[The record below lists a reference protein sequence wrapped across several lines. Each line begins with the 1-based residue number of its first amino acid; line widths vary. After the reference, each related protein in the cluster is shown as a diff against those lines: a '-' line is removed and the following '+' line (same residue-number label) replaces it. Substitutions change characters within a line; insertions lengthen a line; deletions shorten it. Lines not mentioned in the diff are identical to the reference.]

1 MFNKKYIFT
10 SDHSV
15 IDLGNQ
21 DPTLQKLINTIGDI
35 EVETRP
41 NFFESLIRSII
52 GQQISVQAA
61 DSIFQRLV
69 KLTNN
74 ELKAETL
81 ANMTTQELRSAGL
94 SSPKINYIHD
104 LTQHITTGK
113 LNLVSLSQFDNQTV
127 LKELTKVKGI
137 GKWTAEMFLIFSL
150 GRMDVLAI
158 DDIGLQRGAKWL
170 YQVEQSKRK
179 DILIKKKP
187 IWQPHLTLASFYLW
201 EAVLTG
207 LISNFE
213 SIDDIK

>member
-74 ELKAETL
+74 ELRAEKL
-81 ANMTTQELRSAGL
+81 AKMTTQELRSEEHTSELQSRG
-94 SSPKINYIHD
+94 Y
-104 LTQHITTGK
+104 
-113 LNLVSLSQFDNQTV
+113 LVC
-127 LKELTKVKGI
+127 
-137 GKWTAEMFLIFSL
+137 
-150 GRMDVLAI
+150 R
-158 DDIGLQRGAKWL
+158 
-170 YQVEQSKRK
+170 
-179 DILIKKKP
+179 
-187 IWQPHLTLASFYLW
+187 
-201 EAVLTG
+201 
-207 LISNFE
+207 
-213 SIDDIK
+213 